1 MLFTVEKRI
10 SFMRLISDQM
20 IPKPRMLTKIVMEG
34 GSVHPADS
42 IYVIRKRHSSLNCEQ
57 SCKSSEVLKL
67 KKSLS
72 KLRQIRKTNLNII
85 KSFETTP
92 LIHINKIRGQFSENK
107 MKISL
112 VENKQN
118 SSNCN

>member
-1 MLFTVEKRI
+1 
-10 SFMRLISDQM
+10 M
-20 IPKPRMLTKIVMEG
+20 IPKLRMLTKIVMEG

-42 IYVIRKRHSSLNCEQ
+42 IYVIRKRHSSLSSEQ
-57 SCKSSEVLKL
+57 SSKSSEVLKL

-72 KLRQIRKTNLNII
+72 KLRHIRRTNMNHIN
-85 KSFETTP
+85 SFETTP
-92 LIHINKIRGQFSENK
+92 LIRINKIRGQFSEHK